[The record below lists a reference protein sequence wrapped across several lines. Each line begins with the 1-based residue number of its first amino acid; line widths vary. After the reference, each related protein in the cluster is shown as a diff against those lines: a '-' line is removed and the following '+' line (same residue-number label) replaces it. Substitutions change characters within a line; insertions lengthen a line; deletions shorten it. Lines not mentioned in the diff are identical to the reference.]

1 MRIVELKNGVAIR
14 TNINRLET
22 QTQIRNANKGEPLK
36 LIIADPPYGG
46 IVDEEWDEI
55 VSDSVYASWMVK
67 VAQGLAGLCDYG
79 ASMYWFGGYG
89 TKENRPFWRFLINVE
104 LKTSWQISTLITWKK
119 KRAYGLG
126 YKYLDTREEILHL
139 VNGDPKKPLMFN
151 VPLLD
156 KERGYAGYSKKYPA
170 KSKFLR
176 RTNVWDDVTEILKGK
191 KHKCQKPERLYE
203 IMIETHTNP
212 GDFVLDPFAGSGTLA
227 RACKKLG
234 RKFILVEK
242 SKKEFD
248 KMLENI

>member
-1 MRIVELKNGVAIR
+1 MRIVELKDGYAIR
-14 TNINRLET
+14 GDALQQSVIDAITTRIGPRQLT
-22 QTQIRNANKGEPLK
+22 

-46 IVDEEWDEI
+46 IVDEEWDKSEDD
-55 VSDSVYASWMVK
+55 VAHSEWMIE
-67 VAQGLAGLCDYG
+67 ATIALAGLCLDG

-89 TKENRPFWRFLINVE
+89 TADNRPFWRFLIDVE
-104 LKTSWQISTLITWKK
+104 LDTSWKISTLITWKK
-119 KRAYGLG
+119 KRAYGLP

-151 VPLLD
+151 VPLLE
-156 KERGYAGYSKKYPA
+156 KERGYAGYDLNHPA

-227 RACKKLG
+227 RACKKLD

-242 SKKEFD
+242 SKKEFE